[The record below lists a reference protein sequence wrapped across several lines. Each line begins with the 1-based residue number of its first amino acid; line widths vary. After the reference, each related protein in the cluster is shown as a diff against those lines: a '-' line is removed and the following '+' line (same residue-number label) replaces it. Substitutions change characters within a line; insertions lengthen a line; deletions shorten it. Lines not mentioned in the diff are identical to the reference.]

1 VRRSSI
7 VDGSLSSS
15 FCILDWKIVILST
28 YVTNLISKLV
38 VDATSLMQWFYLS
51 LQLTAHATQDWLH
64 ATAMT
69 FIAKRE
75 WPPNSPDLNLL
86 DYHVWVPR

>member
-1 VRRSSI
+1 M
-7 VDGSLSSS
+7 
-15 FCILDWKIVILST
+15 
-28 YVTNLISKLV
+28 
-38 VDATSLMQWFYLS
+38 A

-69 FIAKRE
+69 IAKHE

-86 DYHVWVPR
+86 DYNVWGVMLKAYYKLDMLAINNRGASNKTGDDLE